1 MTHKPH
7 PLLVA
12 MVLLPLLGFFL
23 AGLLIFAWPLFVVA
37 VALLV
42 ISSFLSLFKR
52 RRRAMA

>member
-1 MTHKPH
+1 MTSKPH

-12 MVLLPLLGFFL
+12 MVLIPLIGFFL
-23 AGLLIFAWPLFVVA
+23 AGLLIFVWPLFVLA

>member
-1 MTHKPH
+1 MTRKPH

-12 MVLLPLLGFFL
+12 MVLIPLLTFL
-23 AGLLIFAWPLFVVA
+23 LVGLLIFAWPLFVVA
-37 VALLV
+37 LALLI